1 MEPNS
6 AAAHANLFLA
16 LAQTR
21 QTAKAIA
28 HGRAAVALDPNSFDT
43 RYNVGLFLVMQAQYS
58 EGLSQLRAAQ
68 KLRPDDPRPMLQI
81 QQAEEAMRKK
91 PAR

>member
-1 MEPNS
+1 
-6 AAAHANLFLA
+6 
-16 LAQTR
+16 
-21 QTAKAIA
+21 
-28 HGRAAVALDPNSFDT
+28 VALDPNSFDT
-43 RYNVGLFLVMQAQYS
+43 RYNLGLFLVMQAQYS